1 MYGGGGG
8 GGIGMIADRCS
19 VLASVGKNDAEKR

>member
-1 MYGGGGG
+1 MTGGGGG
-8 GGIGMIADRCS
+8 GGIGMIDRCS